1 MRFEELNPAAFG
13 HFTDY
18 PVTFENT
25 RSFHVLF
32 GNNEAGKS
40 TMLRSITQLL
50 YGIPHNSKDSF
61 IHSNANLRI
70 KGRISNSSSDELTFV
85 RRKGKSKTILSES
98 GESLP
103 DNVLYPYIN
112 VLSEETFRSM
122 FALNHETLREGGE
135 SLLESNGSVGESL
148 FAAASG
154 INAVKKIMQGFDS
167 ESKELYKSGGSKPK
181 INELLKKEKELTR
194 RVMDSQMLARQW
206 KQLENEYDN
215 GKKELE
221 ELKRHYLQVDAT
233 LKKLSKLKQAAPI
246 LMERES
252 LKEQLAEFEGLP
264 NLPGDITIQR
274 EQAVNESKHAHES
287 EKLAHAE
294 IIALEEKL
302 NNLQID
308 EQLLACESLIQSLF
322 SNLGAYEKEN
332 KDLYVNEAKAE
343 KAINR
348 INSILRRLGYE
359 GLEEVNIEDFR
370 IAVPR
375 KERIRTLYKSYGIIK
390 ETIKETNK
398 RLHNLEQAAES
409 KHSEWQSLGEV
420 KDISTLKL
428 VLDHVQIE
436 GNIENTITVLT
447 QELKELIEVT
457 KEELKFLPLWEG
469 TVEEFESFY
478 VPILE
483 ETIIQY
489 MEQLDRINEE
499 RANLGRTIKL
509 EKINIQEA
517 EKSIAD
523 LEAISVIP
531 TEDDLEISRDTR
543 NQGWEIIKKKLKGEN
558 VEEKL
563 LEDYRN
569 QQEVEE
575 KFEQD
580 LRKTDEISDIMWRE
594 SAKVGMKD
602 KSLRDIERSKS
613 KISEAE
619 KQLEFFENELS
630 QFNQQWK
637 ELWAPFNIT
646 PLTPAEMKEWIR
658 KYKIIKQNQAEYKK
672 KQHLWTELTETRTA
686 VLGRLFDALSKVSK
700 IDTSLSEWTLADL
713 IRETK
718 SFINSETERINE
730 KKSLEKEWL
739 GKVSD
744 LEQVKNELKIKQQ
757 ELINWKTMWEEA
769 IKPLNL
775 TNEETI
781 DYTLEILDI
790 YDQLT
795 NTYDEWCD
803 INTKVQASKSYVKEY
818 LNYIQRVT
826 SILQQSE
833 PIDIQSYVH
842 QLANVLQ
849 EHKKAKQNQTEWQEQ
864 LRKRKNEYA
873 FAKDKKKIAEDRL
886 SDLLKTAGVTTIE
899 EMLMIEEKSSQKQ
912 KLLGEITHLEKVLL
926 EIGNGLSIEE
936 IKEEIDK
943 LDLDFI
949 ESEMAELKAELV
961 ELEERRAEQNQRFG
975 VCKKEYEDKIKGNS
989 LAAVQAAEER
999 ESVLAELAE
1008 YTEQYVQKKL
1018 ATFVLQK
1025 GIEYFRT
1032 VNQNPILTRASNL
1045 FSRLT
1050 LNSFDGL
1057 TVDYNEKDEEVLLGL
1072 KNNEKIGIEAMSDG
1086 TKDQLYLSLRVASIE
1101 KYCEENEPIPFIV
1114 DDILVHFDNERSKIT
1129 LSILKE
1135 LSKKTQIIFFT
1146 HHYHLI
1152 QLLEETL
1159 NEEDYQIVHIHKEAV
1174 MT

>member
-1 MRFEELNPAAFG
+1 M
-13 HFTDY
+13 
-18 PVTFENT
+18 
-25 RSFHVLF
+25 
-32 GNNEAGKS
+32 
-40 TMLRSITQLL
+40 
-50 YGIPHNSKDSF
+50 
-61 IHSNANLRI
+61 
-70 KGRISNSSSDELTFV
+70 
-85 RRKGKSKTILSES
+85 
-98 GESLP
+98 
-103 DNVLYPYIN
+103 
-112 VLSEETFRSM
+112 
-122 FALNHETLREGGE
+122 
-135 SLLESNGSVGESL
+135 
-148 FAAASG
+148 
-154 INAVKKIMQGFDS
+154 
-167 ESKELYKSGGSKPK
+167 
-181 INELLKKEKELTR
+181 
-194 RVMDSQMLARQW
+194 
-206 KQLENEYDN
+206 
-215 GKKELE
+215 
-221 ELKRHYLQVDAT
+221 
-233 LKKLSKLKQAAPI
+233 
-246 LMERES
+246 
-252 LKEQLAEFEGLP
+252 
-264 NLPGDITIQR
+264 
-274 EQAVNESKHAHES
+274 
-287 EKLAHAE
+287 
-294 IIALEEKL
+294 
-302 NNLQID
+302 
-308 EQLLACESLIQSLF
+308 ACESLIQSLF
-322 SNLGAYEKEN
+322 SNLGAYEKEY

-343 KAINR
+343 QAINR
-348 INSILRRLGYE
+348 INSILRRLGYG

-370 IAVPR
+370 IAVSR

-390 ETIKETNK
+390 ETIKDTNK
-398 RLHNLEQAAES
+398 RLHNLELAAES

-420 KDISTLKL
+420 KDIGTLKL
-428 VLDHVQIE
+428 VLDHVKIE

-447 QELKELIEVT
+447 QELKELLEVT

-469 TVEEFESFY
+469 SVEEFESFY

-483 ETIIQY
+483 ETILQY

-509 EKINIQEA
+509 EKTNIQEA

-531 TEDDLEISRDTR
+531 TEDDLEISRHIR
-543 NQGWEIIKKKLKGEN
+543 NQGWEIIKKKLKGES
-558 VEEKL
+558 VEKKL

-569 QQEVEE
+569 ELEVEE

-602 KSLRDIERSKS
+602 KSLQDIERSKS

-619 KQLEFFENELS
+619 KQLELFENELI

-637 ELWAPFNIT
+637 ELWAPFNIN
-646 PLTPAEMKEWIR
+646 PLTPAEMKEWVR

-686 VLGRLFDALSKVSK
+686 VLGRLFGALSEVSK
-700 IDTSLSEWTLADL
+700 IDTGLSEWTLADL
-713 IRETK
+713 IREAK

-769 IKPLNL
+769 ISPLQLN
-775 TNEETI
+775 NEATI

-795 NTYDEWCD
+795 ITYDEWCD

-818 LNYIQRVT
+818 LDHIQRVA
-826 SILQQSE
+826 SILQE
-833 PIDIQSYVH
+833 PDPIDIQSYVH
-842 QLANVLQ
+842 QLSNNLQ
-849 EHKKAKQNQTEWQEQ
+849 EHKKAKQNQTEWHEQ
-864 LRKRKNEYA
+864 LRKRKNEYT
-873 FAKDKKKIAEDRL
+873 FAKEKKKLAENRL
-886 SDLLKTAGVTTIE
+886 HELLKTAGVATIE
-899 EMLMIEEKSSQKQ
+899 EMLIIEEKSGQKQ
-912 KLLGEITHLEKVLL
+912 KLVGEITHLEKLLL

-936 IKEEIDK
+936 IKKEIDR

-961 ELEERRAEQNQRFG
+961 ELEDRRAEQNQRFG

-1018 ATFVLQK
+1018 AAFVLQK

-1032 VNQNPILTRASNL
+1032 VNQNPILTRASIL
-1045 FSRLT
+1045 FSSLT

-1057 TVDYNEKDEEVLLGL
+1057 IVDYNEKDEEVLLGL

>member
-70 KGRISNSSSDELTFV
+70 KGRISNSSGDELTFV
-85 RRKGKSKTILSES
+85 RRKGKSKTILAES

-103 DNVLYPYIN
+103 DNVLYPYLN

-206 KQLENEYDN
+206 KQLEDEYND

-221 ELKRHYLQVDAT
+221 ELKRHYLEVDAT

-252 LKEQLAEFEGLP
+252 LIEQLAEYEELP
-264 NLPGDITIQR
+264 NLPVDITIQR
-274 EQAVNESKHAHES
+274 EQAVNESKHAQES
-287 EKLAHAE
+287 EKLAQAE
-294 IIALEEKL
+294 IITLEEKL
-302 NNLQID
+302 TNLQID

-322 SNLGAYEKEN
+322 SNLGAYEKEY

-343 KAINR
+343 QAINR
-348 INSILRRLGYE
+348 INSILRRLGYG

-370 IAVPR
+370 IAVSR

-390 ETIKETNK
+390 ETIKDTNK
-398 RLHNLEQAAES
+398 RLHNLELAAES

-420 KDISTLKL
+420 KDIGTLKL

-447 QELKELIEVT
+447 QELKELLEVT

-469 TVEEFESFY
+469 SVEEFESFY

-483 ETIIQY
+483 ETILQY

-509 EKINIQEA
+509 EKTNIQEA

-531 TEDDLEISRDTR
+531 TEDDLEISRHIR
-543 NQGWEIIKKKLKGEN
+543 NQGWEIIKKKLKGES
-558 VEEKL
+558 VEKKL

-569 QQEVEE
+569 ELEVEE

-602 KSLRDIERSKS
+602 KSLQDIERSKS

-619 KQLEFFENELS
+619 KQLELFENELI

-637 ELWAPFNIT
+637 ELWAPFNIN
-646 PLTPAEMKEWIR
+646 PLTPAEMKEWVR

-686 VLGRLFDALSKVSK
+686 VLGRLFGALSEVSK
-700 IDTSLSEWTLADL
+700 IDTGLSEWTLADL
-713 IRETK
+713 IREAK

-769 IKPLNL
+769 ISPLQLN
-775 TNEETI
+775 NEATI

-795 NTYDEWCD
+795 ITYDEWCD

-818 LNYIQRVT
+818 LDHIQRVA
-826 SILQQSE
+826 SILQE
-833 PIDIQSYVH
+833 PDPIDIQSYVH
-842 QLANVLQ
+842 QLSNNLQ
-849 EHKKAKQNQTEWQEQ
+849 EHKKAKQNQTEWHEQ
-864 LRKRKNEYA
+864 LRKRKNEYT
-873 FAKDKKKIAEDRL
+873 FAKEKKKLAENRL
-886 SDLLKTAGVTTIE
+886 HELLKTAGVATIE
-899 EMLMIEEKSSQKQ
+899 EMLIIEEKSGQKQ
-912 KLLGEITHLEKVLL
+912 KLVGEITHLEKLLL

-936 IKEEIDK
+936 IDK
-943 LDLDFI
+943 L
-949 ESEMAELKAELV
+949 
-961 ELEERRAEQNQRFG
+961 
-975 VCKKEYEDKIKGNS
+975 KI
-989 LAAVQAAEER
+989 
-999 ESVLAELAE
+999 
-1008 YTEQYVQKKL
+1008 
-1018 ATFVLQK
+1018 
-1025 GIEYFRT
+1025 
-1032 VNQNPILTRASNL
+1032 
-1045 FSRLT
+1045 
-1050 LNSFDGL
+1050 
-1057 TVDYNEKDEEVLLGL
+1057 
-1072 KNNEKIGIEAMSDG
+1072 
-1086 TKDQLYLSLRVASIE
+1086 
-1101 KYCEENEPIPFIV
+1101 
-1114 DDILVHFDNERSKIT
+1114 
-1129 LSILKE
+1129 
-1135 LSKKTQIIFFT
+1135 
-1146 HHYHLI
+1146 
-1152 QLLEETL
+1152 
-1159 NEEDYQIVHIHKEAV
+1159 
-1174 MT
+1174 